1 MKWRRF
7 AIASGILAFLVL
19 VGWWWQG
26 QVRQG
31 EAWGLVRKALQ
42 FQQRWVVTGQARWA
56 FCDMQG
62 RWVERQGRISLSGQT
77 FQVHGQGAELVC
89 HLAGC
94 QVIAKGTASLR
105 VMPVSVQRLSHVPDR
120 WTLSRRFYRA
130 RLEEAAEVAGRLV
143 QWVRLTPRSQ
153 NAFARRLAIDP
164 KTGMVLAQEILE
176 RDGTVL
182 SRWEWTRVDALR
194 RCHFQLPLSRGQRTE
209 GAEQEGQIG
218 GFVPIQKMTI
228 RCACCPCGM
237 TMQAFHVTDGVADVA
252 IYLPEGTAKE
262 HGCPY
267 CRLPQG
273 ISRCTRLGAVTVVV
287 LTRPRP
293 IVVIGDAPPET
304 LLKIAQP
311 FTRPHP

>member
-19 VGWWWQG
+19 AGWWWQG

-42 FQQRWVVTGQARWA
+42 FQQEWVVTGQARWA
-56 FCDMQG
+56 FRDMQG
-62 RWVERQGRISLSGQT
+62 RWVERQGRISFSGQT
-77 FQVHGQGAELVC
+77 LQVHGQGAELVC

-94 QVIAKGTASLR
+94 QVVAKGTAFLR

-120 WTLSRRFYRA
+120 WTLLRRSYRA
-130 RLEEAAEVAGRLV
+130 KLEEAAEVAGRLV

-153 NAFARRLAIDP
+153 NAFARRLAIEP
-164 KTGMVLAQEILE
+164 KTGMVLAQEILD

-182 SRWEWTRVDALR
+182 SRWEWTRVEALR
-194 RCHFQLPLSRGQRTE
+194 RCHFQLPRSRDR
-209 GAEQEGQIG
+209 EQGTRERQMN
-218 GFVPIQKMTI
+218 GFVPVQRLKV
-228 RCACCPCGM
+228 RCACCSCGM
-237 TMQAFHVTDGVADVA
+237 TMHVIHATDGVADVA
-252 IYLPEGTAKE
+252 VYLPEGTTKE
-262 HGCPY
+262 HACPY

-273 ISRCTRLGAVTVVV
+273 LSRCTRLGAMTIVV

-293 IVVIGDAPPET
+293 VVVIGDAPPET

-311 FTRPHP
+311 FARPHP